1 MWCCALKTA
10 CSVWIDTHIH
20 LDAAEYGGDHAA
32 LIAQA
37 RVVGVQHW
45 VIPAVDLSNF
55 NAVRNIA
62 HETVG
67 AGYALGIHP
76 MFVDRC
82 SNDGLERLQAEL
94 ETHKNDPKIVAVG
107 EIGLDYF
114 VPNQTAEQLQKQQL
128 FFTAQL
134 KLAARYDLPVLLHV
148 RRSVDH
154 IAKYLRLHPVRG
166 GIAHAFNGSAQ
177 QAQALINLGLC
188 LGFGGTATYSRAVQ
202 IRERLATV
210 PASAIVLETDG
221 PDIAPEWLSKQVN
234 PPAALARIGE
244 TLAAVRGM
252 AEDEF
257 AALCRENSLRVLP
270 KLATLS
276 SVSVCIA

>member
-1 MWCCALKTA
+1 MWCFGLKTA

-20 LDAAEYGGDHAA
+20 LDAAEYSGNHAA

-37 RVVGVQHW
+37 RLAGVQQW
-45 VIPAVDLSNF
+45 VIPAVDPNNF
-55 NAVRNIA
+55 NTVRNIA
-62 HETVG
+62 HETDG
-67 AGYALGIHP
+67 AGYAHGIHP
-76 MFVDRC
+76 MYVDRC
-82 SNDGLERLQAEL
+82 PDDGLERLQAAL
-94 ETHKNDPKIVAVG
+94 EAHKNDPKLVAVG

-114 VPNQTAEQLQKQQL
+114 VPNQTVEQLQKQQH
-128 FFTAQL
+128 FFTTQL

-154 IAKYLRLHPVRG
+154 IAKYLRQHPVCG

-177 QAQALINLGLC
+177 QAQSLIDLKLC
-188 LGFGGTATYSRAVQ
+188 LGFGGAATYSRALQ

-210 PASAIVLETDG
+210 NASAIVLETDG
-221 PDIAPEWLSKQVN
+221 PDIAPEWLSKHIN

-244 TLAAVRGM
+244 SLATVRG
-252 AEDEF
+252 AGVAEF

-270 KLATLS
+270 KLAGLS
-276 SVSVCIA
+276 SVSIY

>member
-20 LDAAEYGGDHAA
+20 LDAAEYSGNHAA

-37 RVVGVQHW
+37 RAVGVQQW
-45 VIPAVDLSNF
+45 VIPAVDPNNF
-55 NAVRNIA
+55 NTVRTIA

-67 AGYALGIHP
+67 ASYALGLHP
-76 MFVDRC
+76 MYVDRC

-94 ETHKNDPKIVAVG
+94 ETHKNDPKLVAVG

-114 VPNQTAEQLQKQQL
+114 VPNQTAEQLQKQQH

-148 RRSVDH
+148 RRSQDH
-154 IAKYLRLHPVRG
+154 IAKYLRQQPVRG

-177 QAQALINLGLC
+177 QAKALIDLGLC
-188 LGFGGTATYSRAVQ
+188 LGFGGAATYRRALQ

-210 PASAIVLETDG
+210 NVSAIVLETDG
-221 PDIAPEWLSKQVN
+221 PDIAPEWLAKHIN

-244 TLAAVRGM
+244 TLAALRGM
-252 AEDEF
+252 GVAEF
-257 AALCRENSLRVLP
+257 AALCAENSVRVLP
-270 KLATLS
+270 KLAR
-276 SVSVCIA
+276 VS